1 MSSKVCFVVACI
13 IFALTAILSVWLKSF
28 GVDESLLGLA
38 IGLAVT
44 SLGLAIP

>member
-1 MSSKVCFVVACI
+1 MCFVVAVV
-13 IFALTAILSVWLKSF
+13 IFSLTAILSVVLKSF

-44 SLGLAIP
+44 ALGLAIP